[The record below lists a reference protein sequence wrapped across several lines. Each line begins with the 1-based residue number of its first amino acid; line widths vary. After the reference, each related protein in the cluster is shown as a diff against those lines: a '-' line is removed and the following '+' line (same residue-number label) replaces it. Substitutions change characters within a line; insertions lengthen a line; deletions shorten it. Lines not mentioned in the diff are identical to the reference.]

1 MINSSPSSC
10 HLPANKMNEKFF
22 ETNIFIYSYFQK
34 EILFWT
40 CRFLEYSI
48 LSNLME
54 MSIEHDGRPLTRLI
68 VGLEKYLIELTAGSV
83 VHSYFLLTCS
93 LTDLSFSNVRIFFM
107 HRWEI
112 KGIARNFDQFFMTN
126 GLEKLTDILITTSI
140 AINLHQATH
149 PQVCIL
155 LLHGSILHTNRIPM
169 SKRAYYMASLTA
181 DEWF

>member
-1 MINSSPSSC
+1 MSLFGIYYTVKPHGDEHWAWWKTFNQIDCWAWKIPNWIDRWFSGS
-10 HLPANKMNEKFF
+10 LLFF
-22 ETNIFIYSYFQK
+22 VD
-34 EILFWT
+34 L
-40 CRFLEYSI
+40 
-48 LSNLME
+48 LSL
-54 MSIEHDGRPLTRLI
+54 SG
-68 VGLEKYLIELTAGSV
+68 
-83 VHSYFLLTCS
+83 
-93 LTDLSFSNVRIFFM
+93 LSFSNVRIFFM

-126 GLEKLTDILITTSI
+126 GLEKLTDILITKSI